1 MNKKGN
7 KLDEFTIDELIIKRK
22 KIIGA
27 AIALCI
33 VSIIA
38 LLIIFYIAFT
48 KKKYGLLGITG
59 GISLAFLIIL
69 TSLNQIDKK
78 ISLRKQNGEG

>member
-1 MNKKGN
+1 MNKKGS
-7 KLDEFTIDELIIKRK
+7 KLAEFTIDELIIKRK

-27 AIALCI
+27 AMALCI

-48 KKKYGLLGITG
+48 KKKYGLLGFTA
-59 GISLAFLIIL
+59 GICVAFFIIL
-69 TSLNQIDKK
+69 TSLNQIDKE
-78 ISLRKQNGEG
+78 ISLRKQNDKG

>member
-33 VSIIA
+33 VSIIV

-48 KKKYGLLGITG
+48 KKNYGFLGITG
-59 GISLAFLIIL
+59 GNSVAFFIIL
-69 TSLNQIDKK
+69 TSLNQIDKET
-78 ISLRKQNGEG
+78 SLRKQNGKG

>member
-33 VSIIA
+33 VSIIV

-48 KKKYGLLGITG
+48 KKKYGFLGITG
-59 GISLAFLIIL
+59 GISVAFFIIL
-69 TSLNQIDKK
+69 TSLNQIDKE
-78 ISLRKQNGEG
+78 ISLRKQNGKG